1 MYFPMRYMAYLVGG
15 EVDWSQSTGNIYFMS
30 NENVAKDFLTG
41 KEGNKVIKYSK
52 MAYLNYS
59 EYDNTLGY
67 SDIYLESDGK
77 TVSSVI
83 EEIDNGHSYYSVT
96 RSRRNIYFVDENS
109 RACCK
114 EEVAK
119 NSFNYN
125 FL

>member
-1 MYFPMRYMAYLVGG
+1 MNIDGSLYFPMRYMAYLVGG

-67 SDIYLESDGK
+67 SDIYLF
-77 TVSSVI
+77 
-83 EEIDNGHSYYSVT
+83 Y
-96 RSRRNIYFVDENS
+96 
-109 RACCK
+109 
-114 EEVAK
+114 
-119 NSFNYN
+119 
-125 FL
+125 L